1 MRLRRWLR
9 SAVAL
14 SVMVAV
20 AGIAGTTGVAAVLF
34 SDQRREADSQLER
47 RSELMAE
54 AVTTEA
60 GRYVDTLRTVA
71 AATAALET
79 VTAGRFGQ
87 VAAPLR
93 RMNLAG
99 ATSVAFLVPST
110 DAQVPEVQA
119 LWRSRG
125 APDIT
130 LTPVGTGREHIFSI
144 FSEPLDGGL
153 PAATGTDVTQLPAPD
168 QAFTQ
173 ARRTGQTTVSDTYL
187 LLRDRDVPPDR
198 RQLSFI
204 LTAPVYEAPDA
215 AGRQA
220 FRGWVLM
227 GIRGQDF
234 IGATLRRISQNLLD
248 VTLQAQSADGA
259 QVAVATLR
267 ATVPGDRDL
276 RREVDVTMA
285 QRQWQLMIQAP
296 STRLPGAGGAL
307 PTTVALGG
315 GALSLLLAGLVYVL
329 ATGRTRAQNQVRA
342 ATAQLSA
349 AETEARGQANLLE
362 VVLNSITDGVAVVDT
377 DGEFLLH
384 NPAARRILDVDPQG
398 PRPDAWQAHYGIYRS
413 DGSVP
418 FPVDEQPL
426 VRALAGE
433 RTDGVEMIV
442 RNARHPNGVRIAVS
456 GRPLGP
462 GAGQAGAMAVFHD
475 VTLQH
480 AREAELTSFAGMVA
494 HDLRTPLTVVA
505 GYAELL
511 SDAVETAELRA
522 PLTQI
527 TAGVDRM
534 SQLIHDLLVYATA
547 RDASLHSADI
557 DLAEIAADVVTM
569 ITASMRPEGDPVPRI
584 TVGALPT
591 VRADP
596 NMIRQLLDNLI
607 GNAIKYTP
615 PGEAARIDLSAYPDK
630 PGWVRIEVSDHG
642 IGVPEGQHEAIFAG
656 FHRAHAD
663 GPYAGTGLG
672 LAICKHIVD
681 RHGGAIAV
689 TDNPGGGSRFSFTLP
704 LGDPSR
710 PGGK

>member
-1 MRLRRWLR
+1 M
-9 SAVAL
+9 AL
-14 SVMVAV
+14 SVLVAL
-20 AGIAGTTGVAAVLF
+20 AGLAGTAGVAAVLVAG
-34 SDQRREADSQLER
+34 QRHEADDQLER
-47 RSELMAE
+47 RTELMAE

-60 GRYVDTLRTVA
+60 DRYVDSLRTVA

-79 VTAGRFGQ
+79 VTASRFGQ

-93 RMNLAG
+93 RMSLAG
-99 ATSVAFLVPST
+99 ATSVAFLVPAA
-110 DAQVPEVQA
+110 DGQIAGVQA

-204 LTAPVYEAPDA
+204 LTAPVYEPPDA
-215 AGRQA
+215 AGRQE

-248 VTLQAQSADGA
+248 VTLSAQGADGA
-259 QVAVATLR
+259 RVAVATLR
-267 ATVPGDRDL
+267 ATVSGERDL
-276 RREVDVTMA
+276 HRDVDVTMA
-285 QRQWQLMIQAP
+285 QRQWHLSIEAP
-296 STRLPGAGGAL
+296 SERLPGGSGVL
-307 PTTVALGG
+307 PTTVAVAGG
-315 GALSLLLAGLVYVL
+315 VLSLLLAGLVYVL
-329 ATGRTRAQNQVRA
+329 ATGRLRAQNQVRA
-342 ATAQLSA
+342 ATAQLRT
-349 AETEARGQANLLE
+349 AETQARDQASLLE
-362 VVLNSITDGVAVVDT
+362 TVLNSINDGVAVVDA

-384 NPAARRILDVDPQG
+384 NPAARRILGVELHGTAQPES
-398 PRPDAWQAHYGIYRS
+398 WQAHYGIYRP
-413 DGSVP
+413 DGAVP
-418 FPVDEQPL
+418 FPVEEQPL

-433 RTDGVEMIV
+433 RTDGVEMII

-462 GAGQAGAMAVFHD
+462 GAGRAGAMAVFHD
-475 VTLQH
+475 VTVQH

-494 HDLRTPLTVVA
+494 HDLRTPLTMVV
-505 GYAELL
+505 GYTELL
-511 SDAVETAELRA
+511 AESVDAGSVDPVTLRT

-527 TAGVDRM
+527 SAGAERM
-534 SQLIHDLLVYATA
+534 GQLIHDLLVYATA
-547 RDASLHSADI
+547 RDASLHSTDF
-557 DLAEIAADVVTM
+557 DLADVASDVVTL
-569 ITASMRPEGDPVPRI
+569 ITASLRPEGEPMPRV

-591 VRADP
+591 VRADQ

-615 PGEAARIDLSAYPDK
+615 PGEAARIDISAYPDR
-630 PGWVRIEVSDHG
+630 PGWVRIEVADHG

-681 RHGGAIAV
+681 RHGGTIAV
-689 TDNPGGGSRFSFTLP
+689 ADNPGGGSRFSFTLE
-704 LGDPSR
+704 LGDPQD
-710 PGGK
+710 PDGE